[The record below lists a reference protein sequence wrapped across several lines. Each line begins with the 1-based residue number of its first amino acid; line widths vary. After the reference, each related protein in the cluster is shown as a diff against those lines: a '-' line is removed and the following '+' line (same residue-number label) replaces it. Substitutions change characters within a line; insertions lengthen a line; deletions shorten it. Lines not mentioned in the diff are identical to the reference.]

1 MGVVWGLGSLAW
13 VVLISTAACQEG
25 RATHPKVLEPKVLDP
40 KVLVTKVLGSLNQG
54 INWLYPV
61 SDVKSLIGFHFF
73 INDLF
78 HQIPVPLCTRGRLSS
93 DETLSMVTRHRR
105 CWALAASACAS
116 LGRSPP
122 DTPSR
127 LRRAWGGGG
136 QAAPPP
142 HTPPPKPSR

>member
-1 MGVVWGLGSLAW
+1 MRTERGTRFFRSEGDVGSAHQ
-13 VVLISTAACQEG
+13 V
-25 RATHPKVLEPKVLDP
+25 THPKVLEPKVLDP
-40 KVLVTKVLGSLNQG
+40 KVLVTKVLGSLNKG

-116 LGRSPP
+116 LG
-122 DTPSR
+122 
-127 LRRAWGGGG
+127 L
-136 QAAPPP
+136 
-142 HTPPPKPSR
+142 